1 MSRRKSSP
9 STAPDAE
16 PARSTSHRHTRQPS
30 PSTSPENDAAT
41 RNSAAPAT
49 SHAHDSSTGAI
60 TAATA
65 GSPKPETGQMPTLP
79 AHTGQETPVSNQM
92 PSMSTSPEQ
101 QAVQTLRDNLGITR
115 LEAQI
120 QELLA
125 RSSIIPLPQQ
135 SQQTGGVLGIIGKIA
150 DAIATTASKFQPTP
164 DSGLQQQLV
173 AMTMNHFATLD
184 NVLLKMAAVPAPP
197 QHMRIVE

>member
-9 STAPDAE
+9 STAPYAE
-16 PARSTSHRHTRQPS
+16 PARSTSHRPTRQPS

-41 RNSAAPAT
+41 RNSPPPAT

-60 TAATA
+60 TAVTV
-65 GSPKPETGQMPTLP
+65 GSQKPETGQMPPLP
-79 AHTGQETPVSNQM
+79 VHTGQETPVSNPV
-92 PSMSTSPEQ
+92 PSMSQTPEQ
-101 QAVQTLRDNLGITR
+101 EAVQTLRDNLGITR

-125 RSSIIPLPQQ
+125 RSSIMPLPQQ
-135 SQQTGGVLGIIGKIA
+135 AQPRDMKTAIVDLIGQLA
-150 DAIATTASKFQPTP
+150 NAASKFQAPP

-184 NVLLKMAAVPAPP
+184 SVLLKMAAVPAPP